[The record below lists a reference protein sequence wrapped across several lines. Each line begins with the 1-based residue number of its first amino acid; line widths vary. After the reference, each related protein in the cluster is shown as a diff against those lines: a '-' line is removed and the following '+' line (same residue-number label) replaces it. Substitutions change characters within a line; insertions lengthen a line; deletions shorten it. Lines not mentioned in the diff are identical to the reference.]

1 MLLSVVPAVRAHAGR
16 EISIEFS
23 DWMVSIR
30 ASSRHLGQV
39 AIGRSAAARQRQ
51 EELRSK
57 HRPLEECITPDDDG
71 VVEPDEF
78 AAAAATADATD
89 GAAAASF
96 DLTPLYRA
104 MHIHQ
109 TLAPGE
115 RFKKYYLENR
125 KLQLTSDFD
134 VIAATPFLVSHR
146 IFGSGNRSDSRPDR
160 GRLSCMAVDPLLRSA
175 TIKGGQAGTREPT
188 FAVPTVSHKS

>member
-57 HRPLEECITPDDDG
+57 HRPLECITPDDDG

-96 DLTPLYRA
+96 DLPPLYRA
-104 MHIHQ
+104 IHIHQ

-134 VIAATPFLVSHR
+134 VIAGHHFLCPT
-146 IFGSGNRSDSRPDR
+146 GSSDREI
-160 GRLSCMAVDPLLRSA
+160 DPIRVLIGDVCRVW
-175 TIKGGQAGTREPT
+175 Q
-188 FAVPTVSHKS
+188 